1 MNPWQFTMNILS
13 SLNVAAKLQDVK
25 QLTKLVQKLHDAIS
39 HFMYGIMHNDL
50 CNILQLHQQGFNV
63 VNKFIT
69 KENKASDEAKY
80 QIIYVYQSLIR
91 LPISSSIHLHFKN
104 QSIQLPTHPSTSPA
118 SYSFTP

>member
-1 MNPWQFTMNILS
+1 MNILS

-39 HFMYGIMHNDL
+39 HFMYGIMIF
-50 CNILQLHQQGFNV
+50 CNILQLYQQGFNV

-69 KENKASDEAKY
+69 TKENKASDKAKN

-118 SYSFTP
+118 SYSFIP